1 MTALTINVIGNPIPQ
16 GSKVANHHAPGVRRG
31 NGWRVEWTDRNG
43 LERRAW
49 CATWH
54 IALVHAL
61 DCAAKTRRTR

>member
-1 MTALTINVIGNPIPQ
+1 MTPTKPRITSL
-16 GSKVANHHAPGVRRG
+16 RG
-31 NGWRVEWTDRNG
+31 NVWRVEWTDRNG

-61 DCAAKTRRTR
+61 DCAAKTRSTR